1 MRTKY
6 YKSYY
11 KFKFKLVL
19 NQNKKMSFSSKNP
32 INSPNYYTKKYLQS
46 KKIKLNEGPNSV
58 KASQMSNIIGF
69 DNKVKGNM
77 IRVSYFNSKL
87 KNNKVKK
94 NVNDKSKNENQSNY
108 YSLFLENTQ
117 NNISS
122 CKNKFKKIS
131 YNNSCYYLKSS
142 QNPLIININNNN
154 SKINNKKNINLLSE
168 VLQKYSNFSHK
179 PTNKKI
185 RINTNFSNN
194 KRNNSLKNFKS
205 NLLTHTK
212 QKRVLSTENLFNNS
226 PSTSNVKKR
235 NRNSVLKINQNNNY
249 KHISLKSNNSYIIT
263 NITAREEKNKSSY
276 VDRIK
281 RNMKNKNENIRLILL
296 SRNNQNINNVKLLNR
311 INRQNLELSLKYNQT
326 SFFNNSISEITKKN
340 NKFKFLNIGAIP
352 KKNQYIITP
361 KNIKKECNL
370 NVKGKNKIKKKYF
383 QKYDKKEF
391 IKQKSFYDFGTN
403 QINNNSK
410 ENINNNIIIQKNNTS
425 INLTNKNI
433 LSKKPGK
440 NSLNIADI
448 FRIKKTN
455 SKIIR
460 RKKSNIN
467 IRNYYSNKFNDVNLI
482 NKKDISKKR
491 IYNKSKNFNEVKNN
505 KIQNK
510 LFNET
515 NLINSSFDDNFDDLF
530 SIVKK
535 LKFNSNN
542 LNTENIFSIESQEY
556 KNYSKKFNSLYNKFY
571 AKYITKKKPKN
582 KNLRKSNSKIF
593 TESTKMKTTS
603 HSKKVSI
610 KNIDM
615 YHKISEFKL
624 D

>member
-1 MRTKY
+1 
-6 YKSYY
+6 
-11 KFKFKLVL
+11 
-19 NQNKKMSFSSKNP
+19 MSFSSKNP

-94 NVNDKSKNENQSNY
+94 NVNDKSKNENESNY

-122 CKNKFKKIS
+122 CKNKYKKIS

-154 SKINNKKNINLLSE
+154 SKIKNKKNINLLSE
-168 VLQKYSNFSHK
+168 VLQKYSNFSRK

-194 KRNNSLKNFKS
+194 KRNNSLTNFKS
-205 NLLTHTK
+205 NILTHMK

-226 PSTSNVKKR
+226 PSTSNIKRLNR
-235 NRNSVLKINQNNNY
+235 NRNSVLKINQTNNY
-249 KHISLKSNNSYIIT
+249 KNISLKSNNSYINT
-263 NITAREEKNKSSY
+263 NITGREEKNKSSY

-281 RNMKNKNENIRLILL
+281 RNIKNKNENIRLILL

-311 INRQNLELSLKYNQT
+311 INRQKCELSLKYNQT
-326 SFFNNSISEITKKN
+326 SFFNNSTSEITKKN
-340 NKFKFLNIGAIP
+340 SKFKFLNIGAIP

-361 KNIKKECNL
+361 KNIKKESDFNI
-370 NVKGKNKIKKKYF
+370 KRKNKIKKKYF
-383 QKYDKKEF
+383 QNYNKKQF
-391 IKQKSFYDFGTN
+391 LKQKSFYDFGTN

-425 INLTNKNI
+425 INLANKII
-433 LSKKPGK
+433 LSKKPDK
-440 NSLNIADI
+440 NYLNIADI
-448 FRIKKTN
+448 IRIKKTN
-455 SKIIR
+455 SKIMR
-460 RKKSNIN
+460 KKKSNIN
-467 IRNYYSNKFNDVNLI
+467 IKNYFSNKNNDVNL
-482 NKKDISKKR
+482 NKKKDISKKR
-491 IYNKSKNFNEVKNN
+491 INNKSNNLNEVKNN

-510 LFNET
+510 LFNEN
-515 NLINSSFDDNFDDLF
+515 NLLNSSFDDNFDDLF

-535 LKFNSNN
+535 LKFNTNI
-542 LNTENIFSIESQEY
+542 LNTENIFSIENQEY

-593 TESTKMKTTS
+593 TESTKMKTNS